1 MRHVPSIAEHRVV
14 EHRVKAN
21 YGSRDGGEGK
31 KPSGEVVGGGQKC
44 KRERAYPGGTD
55 LSGSEGS
62 IATRLVF

>member
-1 MRHVPSIAEHRVV
+1 M
-14 EHRVKAN
+14 
-21 YGSRDGGEGK
+21 GLGGGGERGLGCEQEGL
-31 KPSGEVVGGGQKC
+31 SGEVVGGGQKC